1 MKKIGIFYG
10 TTTGTTAEVAK
21 EIAKALDVKPENVMD
36 VAKTAPSAVGD
47 FDALILGASTWGSGD
62 MQGDMAEFIDGLEMV
77 DLRGKD
83 VALFGVGDEQM
94 SDTFCNAVGEM
105 YYRLRNTGAN
115 FVARYNVD
123 GLEFRHSEAMVGD
136 LAVGLLVD
144 TTNHP
149 EITARRINEWCELI
163 RREI

>member
-10 TTTGTTAEVAK
+10 TTTGTTAEVAR
-21 EIAKALDVKPENVMD
+21 EIAKALNVKPEDVKD

-47 FDALILGASTWGSGD
+47 YDVLILGASTWGAGD
-62 MQGDMAEFIDGLEMV
+62 MQGDMAEFLDGLESV

-83 VALFGVGDEQM
+83 VAFFGVGDEQM

-115 FVARYNVD
+115 FIARYNVD

-149 EITARRINEWCELI
+149 EITGRRINEWCELI
-163 RREI
+163 SREI